1 MADASPVALELDP
14 RLPGRPLGTV
24 GIEVLRIVGEALTN
38 AHRHAGAGVIRVRVW
53 APPGRLCAE
62 VSDDGGGIGAAGPG
76 ATTAGTGILG
86 MRERAALIGADLDIV
101 SRAGGGTT
109 VRVEARLDGDG
120 THGAEQVRVLLVED
134 HAAFREAVAT
144 AFGHEAGFEI
154 AGQASTLA
162 EARGMLD
169 GVDVAIVDLG
179 LPDGYGADL
188 IADLRR
194 ANPRA
199 QALVLSA
206 TLDRL
211 DVARAVESGAA
222 AVLAKTAPFAE
233 VVRTV
238 RSLRAGETTIP
249 LQEAADLMRLAGL
262 QRRREESDRTA
273 IEELTPRERDVLRLL
288 AEGLDSQQIA
298 DALFISLRTER
309 NHIANILSKLGVH
322 SQLQA
327 LVFALRYGLV
337 DVPTTLS
344 RRG

>member
-1 MADASPVALELDP
+1 M
-14 RLPGRPLGTV
+14 
-24 GIEVLRIVGEALTN
+24 
-38 AHRHAGAGVIRVRVW
+38 
-53 APPGRLCAE
+53 
-62 VSDDGGGIGAAGPG
+62 
-76 ATTAGTGILG
+76 
-86 MRERAALIGADLDIV
+86 IGADLDIL
-101 SRAGGGTT
+101 SPPGGGTT
-109 VRVEARLDGDG
+109 VRVEVRGD
-120 THGAEQVRVLLVED
+120 TDRTRGAEEVRVLLVED

-162 EARGMLD
+162 EARSLLE

-188 IADLRR
+188 VSDLRR

-222 AVLAKTAPFAE
+222 AVLSKTVPFAD
-233 VVRTV
+233 VVHAV
-238 RSLRAGETTIP
+238 RSLRAGETLIP
-249 LQEAADLMRLAGL
+249 VQESADLLRFAGL
-262 QRRREESDRTA
+262 QRRREEIDRAA
-273 IEELTPRERDVLRLL
+273 IEQLTPRERDVLRLL
-288 AEGLDSQQIA
+288 AEGLNSQQIA

-309 NHIANILSKLGVH
+309 NHVNNILSKLGVH

-337 DVPTTLS
+337 EAPGRFS